1 MRHAIPPMHAEVA
14 ALNERR
20 HHAHDGQKQPRW
32 HMRYRL
38 ATGPAQDRQGV
49 ARLLGVPRPP
59 WAAGW
64 PSLPLEGSMADWPPM
79 FRPVTPSPARPRSS
93 PAWRKPC
100 AVRKASPRLKPCA
113 NGCGGRM
120 AWRATTTR
128 GIPSCARGS
137 GPSAT
142 GHAPV
147 TPNNPEAMPAFQ
159 ATCQERRQRV
169 IPPTHTRP
177 VRVCS
182 QDDSCVG
189 WLTVRRR
196 RLTASGVQPVG
207 TVQHVCAWCDVY
219 GAVAPIT
226 GERFCFERPSLT
238 AETVQIFIDTFAAA
252 FPERLTLLRLDH
264 RGNPPRRGSG
274 GRRRSAPWGCHP
286 MASS

>member
-1 MRHAIPPMHAEVA
+1 MNSDLLLCTGLRSSGPTAIMPAWRGIDAPRHPPMHAEVA

-169 IPPTHTRP
+169 IPPHAHSPR
-177 VRVCS
+177 
-182 QDDSCVG
+182 
-189 WLTVRRR
+189 
-196 RLTASGVQPVG
+196 AGVQ
-207 TVQHVCAWCDVY
+207 
-219 GAVAPIT
+219 
-226 GERFCFERPSLT
+226 
-238 AETVQIFIDTFAAA
+238 
-252 FPERLTLLRLDH
+252 
-264 RGNPPRRGSG
+264 SG
-274 GRRRSAPWGCHP
+274 
-286 MASS
+286 